1 MDMKSFQPSEA
12 LSVCFRSVEKRPKD
26 SRVKGLAPSLLLVM
40 PSLKRHQHVFSF
52 SAAVASKSCTVTCS
66 VGLTSLMTKTCCQ
79 Q

>member
-1 MDMKSFQPSEA
+1 M
-12 LSVCFRSVEKRPKD
+12 
-26 SRVKGLAPSLLLVM
+26 KGLEPSLLLVM